1 MLLIGDIMKT
11 KESKQKNTRVPKQ
24 KRSIEKKELIKNTAL
39 LLFSEKGYA
48 NVSTNE
54 IAKTADVSI
63 GSLYNY
69 YPNKKAIYDELV
81 KDLYS
86 NILEQIIPEDLLQ
99 FSPFEIIKKYIK
111 FVLDSHSYLTSFQK
125 KITAL
130 SYQSDDF
137 RELEKPYRIFATNKI
152 RSLLEFY
159 RPNLKIKDLSTASF
173 IIHTIVESIV
183 HELAFYP
190 DEIQNKEKVINEFA
204 EMLYNYL
211 FKESL

>member
-1 MLLIGDIMKT
+1 MHKFKFPIL
-11 KESKQKNTRVPKQ
+11 
-24 KRSIEKKELIKNTAL
+24 
-39 LLFSEKGYA
+39 
-48 NVSTNE
+48 
-54 IAKTADVSI
+54 AKPSGVT
-63 GSLYNY
+63 
-69 YPNKKAIYDELV
+69 
-81 KDLYS
+81 
-86 NILEQIIPEDLLQ
+86 LEQHRFNVVSEGI
-99 FSPFEIIKKYIK
+99 
-111 FVLDSHSYLTSFQK
+111 LDSHSYLTLFQK

-173 IIHTIVESIV
+173 IIHTIVENIV

-190 DEIQNKEKVINEFA
+190 DETQDKEKVINEFA

-211 FKESL
+211 FKEPVR

>member
-1 MLLIGDIMKT
+1 MKT
-11 KESKQKNTRVPKQ
+11 KEPKQKNTRVPKQ
-24 KRSIEKKELIKNTAL
+24 KRSIEKKNLIKSTAL
-39 LLFSEKGYA
+39 LLFSEKDYA

-86 NILEQIIPEDLLQ
+86 NILEQIIPEDLSQ

-111 FVLDSHSYLTSFQK
+111 FVLDSHSYLTLFQK

-152 RSLLEFY
+152 HSLLEFY
-159 RPNLKIKDLSTASF
+159 SSRSEERR
-173 IIHTIVESIV
+173 VG
-183 HELAFYP
+183 
-190 DEIQNKEKVINEFA
+190 KECRSRWSP
-204 EMLYNYL
+204 YH
-211 FKESL
+211 

>member
-1 MLLIGDIMKT
+1 MPLD
-11 KESKQKNTRVPKQ
+11 
-24 KRSIEKKELIKNTAL
+24 
-39 LLFSEKGYA
+39 A

-54 IAKTADVSI
+54 IAKTAGVSI
-63 GSLYNY
+63 GSLYSY

-86 NILEQIIPEDLLQ
+86 NILEKIIPEDLSQ
-99 FSPFEIIKKYIK
+99 FSFFEIIKKYIK
-111 FVLDSHSYLTSFQK
+111 FILDSHSYLTLFQK

-130 SYQSDDF
+130 SYQSDAF

-152 RSLLEFY
+152 LSLLEFY
-159 RPNLKIKDLSTASF
+159 SPNLKIKDLSTASF
-173 IIHTIVESIV
+173 IIHTTVESIV

-190 DEIQNKEKVINEFA
+190 DETQNKEKVINEFA

-211 FKESL
+211 FKEPL

>member
-1 MLLIGDIMKT
+1 MKT
-11 KESKQKNTRVPKQ
+11 KELKQKNTRVPKQ
-24 KRSIEKKELIKNTAL
+24 KRSIEKKNLIKNAAL
-39 LLFSEKGYA
+39 LLFSEKDYA

-86 NILEQIIPEDLLQ
+86 NILERIIPEDLSQ

-111 FVLDSHSYLTSFQK
+111 FVLDSHSYLTLFQK

-183 HELAFYP
+183 HELSFYP
-190 DEIQNKEKVINEFA
+190 DETQNKEKVINEFA

-211 FKESL
+211 FKEPL